1 MAEATIDWNA
11 AIAQT
16 QERYDEGTKLMQDM
30 TGWDKIASSDDVT
43 CFKRLEE
50 ASGFAYFKAEFY
62 VDQPA
67 EKVARH
73 LYENWGKINSE
84 LQPEDFVDGGVIGK
98 QSDDVQVKKTQLT
111 AKGPVSAR
119 ELHFTWVFLPLGEGT
134 FAIAGSSVPTGL
146 EPSADHVLAD
156 ARVLVVTF
164 EPAAGDANR
173 THFTSIAHIDPKGS
187 VPAMVVN
194 AIMDRRAAFY
204 VKLRE
209 MLGGL

>member
-1 MAEATIDWNA
+1 
-11 AIAQT
+11 
-16 QERYDEGTKLMQDM
+16 MQDM

-50 ASGFAYFKAEFY
+50 ESGFAYFKAEFY
-62 VDQPA
+62 VDQPP
-67 EKVARH
+67 EKISRH
-73 LYENWGKINSE
+73 MYDNWGKINQE
-84 LQPEDFVDGGVIGK
+84 LQPEDFVDGGTIGS
-98 QSDDVQVKKTQLT
+98 QSGDVKVNKTQLT

-119 ELHFTWVFLPLGEGT
+119 ELHFSWVFLPLSEGT
-134 FAIAGSSVPTGL
+134 FAIAGCSVDTGVA
-146 EPSADHVLAD
+146 PAADHVLAD

-187 VPAMVVN
+187 VPALVVN

-209 MLGGL
+209 QMGGL